1 MTEFIIASLMI
12 STIILIVLHN
22 LEVRRQNEEDI
33 NHRATVEQN
42 LYGKPTNQQM
52 QNEEGKSDNQDGS
65 TVQSNQIQAS
75 E

>member
-12 STIILIVLHN
+12 SIIILIVLHN
-22 LEVRRQNEEDI
+22 LELRRQNEENI
-33 NHRATVEQN
+33 NRRASVDQK

-52 QNEEGKSDNQDGS
+52 QSNEGKADNQDGS
-65 TVQSNQIQAS
+65 PSQSNQIQAS